1 MAQSKASTKAEK
13 FDTDEVYPV
22 TTEAPAQDDK
32 VGAVIGDASP
42 EDSPVR
48 TQRPD
53 QPIAAVMAGGVGEH
67 KPPDPDQ
74 FDRDGRFTGDIDIAD
89 NREDAGAASRETR

>member
-1 MAQSKASTKAEK
+1 
-13 FDTDEVYPV
+13 VYPV

-32 VGAVIGDASP
+32 VGAVIGDAGP

-53 QPIAAVMAGGVGEH
+53 QPIAAVMAGGVGSH
-67 KPPDPDQ
+67 KPPT
-74 FDRDGRFTGDIDIAD
+74 RTCSTVT
-89 NREDAGAASRETR
+89 AATRAT

>member
-1 MAQSKASTKAEK
+1 MALSKAQKEALETE
-13 FDTDEVYPV
+13 TYPV
-22 TTEAPAQDDK
+22 TDEAPAQDDK
-32 VGAVIGDASP
+32 VGAVIGDAGP

-67 KPPDPDQ
+67 KPADPDV
-74 FDRDGRFTGDIDIAD
+74 FDRDGRYRGDVTVAD
-89 NREDAGAASRETR
+89 NTDAETREKR

>member
-1 MAQSKASTKAEK
+1 MAQSKAKQ
-13 FDTDEVYPV
+13 DEALREETYPV
-22 TTEAPAQDDK
+22 TEQAPAQDDK

-67 KPPDPDQ
+67 KPADPEK
-74 FDRDGRFTGDIDIAD
+74 FDRDGRYIGPVEVAD
-89 NREDAGAASRETR
+89 NEDTDAANREKR

>member
-1 MAQSKASTKAEK
+1 MAQSKAQKKDDLREDA
-13 FDTDEVYPV
+13 YPV
-22 TTEAPAQDDK
+22 TEDAPTRDDQI
-32 VGAVIGDASP
+32 GAVVGDAGP

-67 KPPDPDQ
+67 KPPDSDVHDP
-74 FDRDGRFTGDIDIAD
+74 DGRFKGDVTVAD
-89 NREDAGAASRETR
+89 NTDAAEREKR

>member
-1 MAQSKASTKAEK
+1 MAASKAKEK
-13 FDTDEVYPV
+13 DQFAPEEAYPV
-22 TTEAPAQDDK
+22 TDEAPSQDDK
-32 VGAVIGDASP
+32 VGAVIGDAGP

-67 KPPDPDQ
+67 KPPDPEQ
-74 FDRDGRFTGDIDIAD
+74 FDRDGRYIGDVKIAD
-89 NREDAGAASRETR
+89 NEDTDAASREKR

>member
-1 MAQSKASTKAEK
+1 MALSKAQKEALSEET
-13 FDTDEVYPV
+13 YPV
-22 TTEAPAQDDK
+22 TEEAPAQDDK
-32 VGAVIGDASP
+32 VGAVIGDAGP

-67 KPPDPDQ
+67 KPADPDL
-74 FDRDGRFTGDIDIAD
+74 FDRDGRYVGPVQVAD
-89 NREDAGAASRETR
+89 NEDTDASAREKR